1 MEIRS
6 SSPFQPNPMLNRDT
20 NALKEQPNDGR
31 GISGNKTQADLKDA
45 FSDFVGQTFYGQM
58 LASLRST
65 EGKVAYMNGGR
76 GEEIFRGQLDQ
87 VIAEKLSDAT
97 ATQIADPMF
106 ELFQLQ
112 KQY

>member
-6 SSPFQPNPMLNRDT
+6 SSPFQTNVQLGRDA
-20 NALKEQPNDGR
+20 NSLREQPLEAR
-31 GISGNKTQADLKDA
+31 AVSGNKSQADLKDA

-97 ATQIADPMF
+97 SSQIADPMF

>member
-1 MEIRS
+1 
-6 SSPFQPNPMLNRDT
+6 
-20 NALKEQPNDGR
+20 
-31 GISGNKTQADLKDA
+31 
-45 FSDFVGQTFYGQM
+45 
-58 LASLRST
+58 
-65 EGKVAYMNGGR
+65 MNGGR

-97 ATQIADPMF
+97 ASQISDPMF